1 MTVELSAEQ
10 IKANLHALMAERR
23 EQEKQEEKA
32 EVNARFRYIRPL
44 SDAAGELIEYLQNPE
59 GRFMLGLP
67 EIDMMTRGF
76 GAGEL
81 VYVLGHAH
89 SGKTQ
94 IILNAI
100 NNNRGL
106 HVLYFTPDEP
116 AALVLTKL
124 VALSTGVDA
133 ETLEAK
139 IKDGDKIAEDLVRE
153 TASRTFK
160 NLIVVDTGLTVNEMA
175 SAYAEYETYYGC
187 PPDLVVVDFLELIP
201 GEETDGLMT
210 KSRDL
215 KKWAKDAACPVICL
229 HQASRTSGGR
239 GRPMGMFSGRYGG
252 ETDAIFV
259 LGVYR
264 RRDDD
269 DLDQFDRD
277 RAENLI
283 SVQVIKNKRPPNR
296 TGEHEYFMEGAT
308 GNVREI
314 RDGDFGAFRHAS
326 TAVRESIGYRAEV
339 QQSIPGTNGFS
350 GG

>member
-1 MTVELSAEQ
+1 MTEELTAEQ
-10 IKANLHALMAERR
+10 IKANLHALMEQRRNGDRLAEIADAK
-23 EQEKQEEKA
+23 E
-32 EVNARFRYIRPL
+32 RFRFIRPL
-44 SDAAGELIEYLQNPE
+44 TAAAGELIEYLQNPE

-94 IILNAI
+94 IVLNAI

-133 ETLEAK
+133 ETLEQK
-139 IKDGDKIAEDLVRE
+139 IKADDKRTLDLVRE

-160 NLIVVDTGLTVNEMA
+160 NLVVVDSGLTVDEMA
-175 SAYAEYETYYGC
+175 IAYGEFEDYYGQ

-201 GEETDGLMT
+201 GEEGEGLMT
-210 KSRDL
+210 RSREL
-215 KKWAKDAACPVICL
+215 KKWAKDASCPVICL

-239 GRPMGMFSGRYGG
+239 GKPMGMFSGRYGG

-296 TGEHEYFMEGAT
+296 VGEHEYYMESAT

-314 RDGDFGAFRHAS
+314 QDGDFGTYRHAA
-326 TAVRESIGYRAEV
+326 TAVRESIGYRSEV
-339 QQSIPGTNGFS
+339 QQSIPGS
-350 GG
+350 D